1 MYPVAC
7 LTPSEEKED
16 TLAACTEWTDVA
28 NDDDDDVMLLQ
39 YFNISASANMQAS
52 HRLALITNTDQVSE
66 SNSGSAAEEIW
77 DRTG

>member
-7 LTPSEEKED
+7 LIPSEEKED
-16 TLAACTEWTDVA
+16 TLAACTEWRNVA

-52 HRLALITNTDQVSE
+52 HRLALITNTDQSILLTI
-66 SNSGSAAEEIW
+66 SPPL
-77 DRTG
+77 